1 MVLNSHWL
9 FFFLKPW
16 NHTVFVSTR
25 YHVWLFSGGFSLT
38 VPSHQLQDAG
48 VCAVAFYRVTESG
61 ETHKSY
67 HSPLSPAMKL
77 GTCLVFRRWI
87 GCKEPWN
94 SCWARSSPE
103 KALPVQ
109 ERRPDFESLEAVQSQ
124 VGEHAS
130 IIHSVLLGCTR
141 SLHFWWRQGNFW
153 TLLGQRVCHSHV
165 CVQLCAYAHKYK

>member
-1 MVLNSHWL
+1 MSGYSLVAFLWL
-9 FFFLKPW
+9 FPLP
-16 NHTVFVSTR
+16 
-25 YHVWLFSGGFSLT
+25 YT

-48 VCAVAFYRVTESG
+48 VYAVAFYRVTESG

-67 HSPLSPAMKL
+67 HSLLSPAMKL

-87 GCKEPWN
+87 GCKESWN

-103 KALPVQ
+103 KALSVQ
-109 ERRPDFESLEAVQSQ
+109 EGRPDFECLEAVQSQ

-141 SLHFWWRQGNFW
+141 SLHFWWRQGNLW
-153 TLLGQRVCHSHV
+153 TLLGQRVWHSHV